1 MTCVSSARFSIC
13 VNGEAHGYF
22 KGGRG
27 LRQGDP
33 MSPYLFTLVMEVLSL
48 ILSQKILRNK
58 EFKYHFGCKKLK
70 ISHLYFV
77 DDLMVLCHGDLAYV
91 KVNKEALDDFSR
103 VSGLHPNLGKSTV
116 FFGNVDEEVKGNIL
130 QLLPFTI
137 GKLPMKYLGVPL
149 LAKRLGVSDCRC
161 LIDKIYW
168 ASVYMLPNSVNNSWI
183 WPDEWKIKYP
193 SLFSINVHVLQD
205 NEDDVCRLSNDGSIS
220 RYQTSKAWVNLRENK
235 PKVSWYHVIWF
246 KQATPKHDFVLWLV
260 IQNRL
265 VTQDK
270 LQKWYPNLQL
280 KCVLCDL
287 EVDSHKHLFYSCAYS
302 SAIWGMVN
310 RKLLFKGLP
319 NDLQRI
325 MVMLSGYPYSKN
337 IWNVINRIVI
347 AAVVYYVWQERNYRI
362 FKGRKRSELEL
373 KGIIE
378 QFVRFKL
385 LTLKVKGSQ
394 AVEKAAK
401 MWELSW
407 VNLKFQV
414 SNGQSL
420 L

>member
-1 MTCVSSARFSIC
+1 MILKKCL
-13 VNGEAHGYF
+13 
-22 KGGRG
+22 KGSCGAKV
-27 LRQGDP
+27 
-33 MSPYLFTLVMEVLSL
+33 YV
-48 ILSQKILRNK
+48 KK
-58 EFKYHFGCKKLK
+58 AKLK
-70 ISHLYFV
+70 LHGTQEDSLWAKWVNVVKLKGKSIWQVQMENSDTWFDKWSSIGSLDRVVNRRDKYQARLS
-77 DDLMVLCHGDLAYV
+77 DDL
-91 KVNKEALDDFSR
+91 KVAQ
-103 VSGLHPNLGKSTV
+103 
-116 FFGNVDEEVKGNIL
+116 II
-130 QLLPFTI
+130 Q
-137 GKLPMKYLGVPL
+137 
-149 LAKRLGVSDCRC
+149 
-161 LIDKIYW
+161 
-168 ASVYMLPNSVNNSWI
+168 NNSWI
-183 WPDEWKIKYP
+183 WHDEWKIKYP

-205 NEDDVCRLSNDGSIS
+205 NEDDVCWLSNDGSIS

-246 KQATPKHDFVLWLV
+246 KQATPKHAFVLWLV

-347 AAVVYYVWQERNYRI
+347 AAMVYYVWQERNYRI